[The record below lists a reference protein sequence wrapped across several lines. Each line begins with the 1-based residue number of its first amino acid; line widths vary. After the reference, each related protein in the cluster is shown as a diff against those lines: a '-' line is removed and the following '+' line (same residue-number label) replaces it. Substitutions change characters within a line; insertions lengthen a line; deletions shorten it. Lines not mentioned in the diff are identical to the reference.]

1 MAKLECCWKCP
12 DQWSES
18 SEWLAAG
25 LHARNRW
32 RLPVLFFGILF
43 ASGRRTVTTWLRAA
57 GVSDDFQD
65 YYYFLIPVGRNT
77 NSIATRLL
85 ALILRTLPLPDRLLA
100 VIDDSPTKRY
110 GPKVEGAD
118 VHHNPTPGP
127 ADQPFLYGHIWVTIS
142 LALRH
147 PRWGAIGL
155 PLRAMLY
162 VRKRTMATIPRIRG
176 WQRFAP
182 KLHLAARLVEWIVPV
197 LKKAGKTVWIVI
209 DGGYTKRPFL
219 QRVLKISGVVVVG
232 RLRKDAALRDL
243 PPKRKKGQHRGRG
256 RPRKYG
262 KNRLSLA
269 KRAGHRGGWK
279 TIECVLYNKTVTKTY
294 KTFLATY
301 VPVGGIIRVVLVKE
315 EHGWFAFFS
324 TDPNA
329 SVKEI
334 LEAFADRA
342 TIEQDFHD
350 VKEVWGSGQ
359 QQVRNIWTNVAVY
372 HFEFV
377 DAYASRTLGL
387 GPLRQ
392 GALQTQRFAMGRY
405 RSTPFSCRSSQ
416 SLAAKDPTKRIIK
429 RCPQLAAASK
439 NNQLGQ
445 RPYHFGHV
453 ITSVPS

>member
-1 MAKLECCWKCP
+1 MANSVCRWECP
-12 DQWSES
+12 DQWSEW

-32 RLPVLFFGILF
+32 RLPVLMAGILF

-65 YYYFLIPVGRNT
+65 YYYFLTCVGRK
-77 NSIATRLL
+77 SESLATQLAVLVLRRLSLPERLL
-85 ALILRTLPLPDRLLA
+85 L

-127 ADQPFLYGHIWVTIS
+127 ADQPFLYGHIWVTLS

-147 PRWGAIGL
+147 PEWGPLGL

-162 VRKRTMATIPRIRG
+162 VRQQTMATIPKSRH
-176 WQRFAP
+176 WQRFAT
-182 KLHLAARLVEWIVPV
+182 KLQLAARLVEWIVPIA
-197 LKKAGKTVWIVI
+197 KRAGKTVWIVV

-219 QRVLKISGVVVVG
+219 RRVLNISSVVVIG

-243 PPKRKKGQHRGRG
+243 PPRLKKGRHRGRG

-262 KNRLSLA
+262 QNRFSLA
-269 KRAGHRGGWK
+269 KRAGQNRGWK
-279 TIECVLYNKTVTKTY
+279 TTACTVYGERATKTY

-301 VPVGGIIRVVLVKE
+301 APVGGAIRVVLVKE
-315 EHGWFAFFS
+315 DHGWYAFFS
-324 TDPNA
+324 TDPNTSA
-329 SVKEI
+329 REI

-359 QQVRNIWTNVAVY
+359 QQVRNIWNNLASYNLNLWMHTLVELWAWDKSGQQL
-372 HFEFV
+372 V
-377 DAYASRTLGL
+377 DRSDSPWDDTARRPSHANRRKA
-387 GPLRQ
+387 LR
-392 GALQTQRFAMGRY
+392 ALIMRNEL
-405 RSTPFSCRSSQ
+405 STITTAWSLPRKIIQLAESLMA
-416 SLAAKDPTKRIIK
+416 LAA
-429 RCPQLAAASK
+429 
-439 NNQLGQ
+439 
-445 RPYHFGHV
+445 
-453 ITSVPS
+453 